1 MRWRIARRSRATS
14 RTATSKLTRLLK
26 DSLGGSCRTLMITN
40 VTPASDQF
48 DETLNSL
55 KYANRAKN
63 IRTQE
68 VTVQVHLPGPS
79 PAEQLELVREMKRSL
94 GSRDEAPGAPPGKA
108 AKGGKK
114 GGKGAPRRGSAPA
127 ENGAKAAAAVG
138 VGSDR
143 SEGGGSSELARKWHD
158 AARAAGF
165 IEAHEMLDQLERDAV
180 AELQLELAALLAER
194 TQMQETRG
202 RETVERWCALL
213 RIARTTPV
221 EQAVEQAAELEDEQA
236 ELAREVLFENQRKLA
251 AVRASMLSGMPSDE
265 RSELVHSMWENA
277 VLRAEVHACQQALG
291 ACQTQLSE
299 LAAVSQA
306 AGWEPRATA
315 SLLTELSVEA
325 AAARSESEETI
336 ASLAQPFGV
345 DGKAD
350 VPSGRAGHLAQLVPA
365 LLRHNASRFGQVI
378 RDARARCSPITA
390 ASASRSAAS
399 STSCAKASR
408 GGADGGARALVAQRR
423 RRRRRRRRQAARAGR
438 PGARLH
444 PPPEH
449 EHRLQTEGR
458 RRGR

>member
-1 MRWRIARRSRATS
+1 
-14 RTATSKLTRLLK
+14 
-26 DSLGGSCRTLMITN
+26 
-40 VTPASDQF
+40 
-48 DETLNSL
+48 
-55 KYANRAKN
+55 
-63 IRTQE
+63 
-68 VTVQVHLPGPS
+68 
-79 PAEQLELVREMKRSL
+79 
-94 GSRDEAPGAPPGKA
+94 
-108 AKGGKK
+108 
-114 GGKGAPRRGSAPA
+114 
-127 ENGAKAAAAVG
+127 
-138 VGSDR
+138 
-143 SEGGGSSELARKWHD
+143 
-158 AARAAGF
+158 
-165 IEAHEMLDQLERDAV
+165 MLDQLERDAV

-378 RDARARCSPITA
+378 RDARAMLAHHRREPPPHERLPADPAAREASPRAGHPLRPA
-390 ASASRSAAS
+390 AR
-399 STSCAKASR
+399 R
-408 GGADGGARALVAQRR
+408 VGADGVRPASTAPAGIRDLPART
-423 RRRRRRRRQAARAGR
+423 
-438 PGARLH
+438 PDW
-444 PPPEH
+444 P
-449 EHRLQTEGR
+449 
-458 RRGR
+458 